1 MSKKSVYSLHFC
13 TIIQFKEKDRA
24 FYITNLIIELS
35 NDIGNIFAKNWRK
48 LTIIFRRGYCLKL
61 NILKKLSTFLCLEK
75 NSLCKMYMPLALPLN
90 ANSPSIDWKNIT
102 LVGTV
107 LVETVFVEIA

>member
-1 MSKKSVYSLHFC
+1 
-13 TIIQFKEKDRA
+13 
-24 FYITNLIIELS
+24 
-35 NDIGNIFAKNWRK
+35 
-48 LTIIFRRGYCLKL
+48 
-61 NILKKLSTFLCLEK
+61 
-75 NSLCKMYMPLALPLN
+75 MYMPLALPLN